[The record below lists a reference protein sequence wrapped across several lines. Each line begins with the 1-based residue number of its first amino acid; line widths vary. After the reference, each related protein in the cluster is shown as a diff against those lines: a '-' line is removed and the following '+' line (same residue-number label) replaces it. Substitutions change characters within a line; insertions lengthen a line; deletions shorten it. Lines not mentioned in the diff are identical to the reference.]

1 MTPTNGMYGLF
12 LAGALCDKVTI
23 FGFLRT
29 WWGGGGE
36 MGWDPGWVRVR
47 TRGQDLNLGCVRF
60 ELIPNLLSEKIVNAK
75 TLNLKNFKL

>member
-1 MTPTNGMYGLF
+1 MYGLF

-36 MGWDPGWVRVR
+36 MGWDPGWVRV
-47 TRGQDLNLGCVRF
+47 
-60 ELIPNLLSEKIVNAK
+60 
-75 TLNLKNFKL
+75 